1 VIRAEPGE
9 EEARG
14 REAVRQARQGHAAA
28 VVFPADPGL
37 HPLASLL
44 EELAGDEAEV
54 LRVPG
59 VVSS

>member
-1 VIRAEPGE
+1 
-9 EEARG
+9 
-14 REAVRQARQGHAAA
+14 

-44 EELAGDEAEV
+44 EELAGDEADV

-59 VVSS
+59 IVPG